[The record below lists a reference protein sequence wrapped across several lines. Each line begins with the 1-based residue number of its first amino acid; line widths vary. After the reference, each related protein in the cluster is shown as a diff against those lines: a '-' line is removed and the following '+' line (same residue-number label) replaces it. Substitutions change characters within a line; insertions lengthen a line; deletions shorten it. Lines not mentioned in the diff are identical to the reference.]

1 MLGCNKQRHKFPQ
14 WNGVLLLL
22 CGLCTLEM
30 SSSTLICPV
39 CQSVIAKQ
47 AHSLTYLYV
56 SVSCHCVYCVTFDQ
70 PWKPISI
77 SAPKKSNSIHII
89 IAKIDS
95 RHQCCHDT
103 FTQADKQL
111 LFAQA
116 IHSTSTEHTL
126 QCVLWHSSRAVML
139 FNDHGFLPKV
149 YYWFSHFHIKSNLIQ
164 LCLLIRYFD

>member
-1 MLGCNKQRHKFPQ
+1 MLGCNKHGHKFPQ

-95 RHQCCHDT
+95 RH
-103 FTQADKQL
+103 
-111 LFAQA
+111 
-116 IHSTSTEHTL
+116 STSVATALLHKQTSNYSSPRRYTAPAAAPHKL
-126 QCVLWHSSRAVML
+126 QCVLWHSSRALMQML
-139 FNDHGFLPKV
+139 TAHCCSMIMAFCQTFITDFPISILNP
-149 YYWFSHFHIKSNLIQ
+149 I
-164 LCLLIRYFD
+164 